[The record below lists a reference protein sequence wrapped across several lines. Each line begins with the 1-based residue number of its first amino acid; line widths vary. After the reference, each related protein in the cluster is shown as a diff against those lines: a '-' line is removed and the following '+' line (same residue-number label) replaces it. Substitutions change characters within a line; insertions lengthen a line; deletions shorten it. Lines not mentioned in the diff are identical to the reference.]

1 MLGSKSQKVQRD
13 LQGVSDRR
21 IKIMNEILAG
31 MKTIKYNVYE
41 DSFGAKARNPPPP
54 FFPLVL
60 TCGKEGWRRGRE
72 PC

>member
-54 FFPLVL
+54 LS
-60 TCGKEGWRRGRE
+60 WS
-72 PC
+72 